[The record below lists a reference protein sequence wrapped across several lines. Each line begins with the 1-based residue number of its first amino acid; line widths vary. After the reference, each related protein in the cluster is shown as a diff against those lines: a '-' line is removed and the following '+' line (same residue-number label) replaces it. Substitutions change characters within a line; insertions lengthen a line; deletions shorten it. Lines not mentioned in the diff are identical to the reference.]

1 MSDVPKTHPRYLSL
15 SLRDTIVAG
24 VEQGITSI
32 HGLIAH
38 GRGEAFDYLIGE
50 TTHPFA
56 TEAIHAAAAML
67 CLAEHPV
74 ISVNGN
80 VAALVPDGLVEL
92 GWVLNAPLEVNIFHT
107 ETGREQRIR
116 EHLLKHK
123 ARLETSPARMG
134 VDARLETSPAG
145 VEVEGAPDIL
155 MPTTEAQLSYID
167 SNRKFVHPDGIFK
180 ADVVFVPLEDGDR
193 CEALRKMGKAVVTV
207 DLNPMSRTAKQA
219 SITIVDNV
227 VRALPLLCE
236 EIRNFSDPTAQDT
249 LKTYS
254 NEAVLQEALRHI
266 SRSGNGD

>member
-15 SLRDTIVAG
+15 TLRDTIVAG
-24 VEQGITSI
+24 VQQGITSI

-50 TTHPFA
+50 ATQPFA
-56 TEAIHAAAAML
+56 IEAIHAAAAML
-67 CLAEHPV
+67 LSAEHPI

-80 VAALVPDGLVEL
+80 VAALAPAGLIEL
-92 GWVLNAPLEVNIFHT
+92 GQLLNASLEVNIFHT
-107 ETGREQRIR
+107 ETGREQKIR
-116 EHLLKHK
+116 KHLLKH
-123 ARLETSPARMG
+123 
-134 VDARLETSPAG
+134 
-145 VEVEGAPDIL
+145 GASDVL

-193 CEALRKMGKAVVTV
+193 CEALRKMGKEVVTV

-236 EIRNFSDPTAQDT
+236 KIQELSSDATAQNI
-249 LKTYS
+249 LKRYS
-254 NEAVLQEALRHI
+254 NAAVLQEALQHI
-266 SRSGNGD
+266 SRSGHGNQQKPETQQG